1 MNLTKVTSAR
11 AGLDRAR
18 LGRQGSGRQGSGRQG
33 PWPVGARVGLL
44 ALLMAAWPACSESPE
59 DGGDGQDQG
68 STDSSSS
75 GGNNSL
81 NLDGSGST
89 GSGSPGSGSTG
100 SSDTDSGSTDS
111 GTDSAASGAASGMGG
126 DGSVSFE
133 ECVGNSAE
141 PEANP
146 AIIQILLDT
155 SLSMQWSASG
165 SNLTKLEDTRAAL
178 QAVLD
183 TLPPTSAIGLSN
195 YPNVV
200 YEEGGTCYDGND
212 GVLLDLL
219 GPSDS
224 EHRVQLA
231 DALDATVP
239 NGGTPTHMAYLHAL
253 ELVQAA
259 NLPGQRYVLI
269 ITDGTPTYG
278 LACSGTGMSPVP
290 TPALVLEAAK
300 AYEDENIRTFVV
312 GSPGSEDAL
321 EPLSQM
327 ASNGGT
333 ARDGC
338 SDTGPVYCHF
348 DMTESENFQED
359 LREALVAIVGQ
370 ALSCEYEVPDPPNGQ
385 QVDPDLVNVL
395 FTDGNGDR
403 HELGKNGDGEGCSEG
418 WYYSD
423 DGRQV
428 VLCDDTCDLVRSD
441 VGARLD
447 VVFGCETVTVVK

>member
-1 MNLTKVTSAR
+1 MSLQRVTSGTGMRR
-11 AGLDRAR
+11 A
-18 LGRQGSGRQGSGRQG
+18 
-33 PWPVGARVGLL
+33 P
-44 ALLMAAWPACSESPE
+44 ALLRRSWKLGFRVAGCALLLAAWPACSESSEDSGDE
-59 DGGDGQDQG
+59 DG
-68 STDSSSS
+68 SDSSSS

-81 NLDGSGST
+81 NVDGSGST
-89 GSGSPGSGSTG
+89 GS
-100 SSDTDSGSTDS
+100 SSDSGTDSGSDSGTDS
-111 GTDSAASGAASGMGG
+111 GTDSSATGGANGMGG
-126 DGSVSFE
+126 DGSVAFE

-155 SLSMQWSASG
+155 SLSMQWSAVG
-165 SNLTKLEDTRAAL
+165 SSLTKLEDTRAAL

-183 TLPPTSAIGLSN
+183 TLPPTTAIGFSN

-219 GPSDS
+219 GPDDS
-224 EHRVQLA
+224 EHRDDLRR
-231 DALDATVP
+231 ALDETEP
-239 NGGTPTHMAYLHAL
+239 NGGTPTHMGYLHAL

-278 LACSGTGMSPVP
+278 LACSGTGMSAVP
-290 TPALVLEAAK
+290 TPGLVLEAAK
-300 AYEDENIRTFVV
+300 AYEEEGIRTFVV

-327 ASNGGT
+327 ATNGGT
-333 ARDGC
+333 AREGC
-338 SDTGPVYCHF
+338 SDLGPVYCHF
-348 DMTESENFQED
+348 DMTQSDNFQED
-359 LREALVAIVGQ
+359 LRNALVAIVGQ

-385 QVDPDLVNVL
+385 LLDLDLVNVL
-395 FTDGNGDR
+395 FTDGEGDR
-403 HELGKNGDGEGCSEG
+403 HALGRNPDGEGCEEG

-423 DGRQV
+423 DETRV

-441 VGARLD
+441 TGARLD